1 MFFVP
6 SVNVS
11 ITDEQAKKVQTNI
24 TGGKYTLSSFFQMVL
39 NYYFDGSNAVVK
51 RDFVIFMVY
60 PFILDVLLWF
70 CFMQS
75 NITIIFYIGLLSL
88 GLTIATTWYVIDK
101 YKDNLRG
108 EK

>member
-1 MFFVP
+1 MP

-39 NYYFDGSNAVVK
+39 NYYFDGTNSIVK

>member
-1 MFFVP
+1 VP

-39 NYYFDGSNAVVK
+39 NYYFDGTNSIVK

>member
-1 MFFVP
+1 MP
-6 SVNVS
+6 SLNIS

-24 TGGKYTLSSFFQMVL
+24 SGGKYTLSSFFQMAL
-39 NYYFDGSNAVVK
+39 NCYFDGTNSIIK

-75 NITIIFYIGLLSL
+75 GIVIIFYIGLLAL
-88 GLTIATTWYVIDK
+88 GLTIASTYYVFDK

>member
-1 MFFVP
+1 MP
-6 SVNVS
+6 SLNIS

-24 TGGKYTLSSFFQMVL
+24 TGGKYTLSSFFQMIL

-51 RDFVIFMVY
+51 RDFVIFMLY
-60 PFILDVLLWF
+60 PVILDVLLWF
-70 CFMQS
+70 CFIES
-75 NITIIFYIGLLSL
+75 KITIIFYIGLLSL
-88 GLTIATTWYVIDK
+88 GLTIASTYYVFDK

>member
-1 MFFVP
+1 MP
-6 SVNVS
+6 SINFS
-11 ITDEQAKKVQTNI
+11 LSEPMAKRIQAVLDT
-24 TGGKYTLSSFFQMVL
+24 GKYGLSSFMQMVL
-39 NYYFDGSNAVVK
+39 NYYFDGSNSIIK

-75 NITIIFYIGLLSL
+75 GITIIFYIGLLSV

>member
-1 MFFVP
+1 MP

-24 TGGKYTLSSFFQMVL
+24 TSGKFTLSSFFQMVL

-51 RDFVIFMVY
+51 RDFVIFMAY
-60 PFILDVLLWF
+60 PVILDVLLWF
-70 CFMQS
+70 CFVQS
-75 NITIIFYIGLLSL
+75 QITIIFYIGLLSL